1 MDLGMSSPVQ
11 PQPPSPLHACGL
23 DLVLVPE
30 RLQVQIG
37 DRTVVVTRT
46 QFQIL
51 ALLVAEPGRAF
62 HRLELV
68 TRGIGN
74 LVSDRTV
81 DVHIKDLR
89 RKLGQ
94 HGRRIEA
101 VRGIGYRFSDR
112 ASSSDSA
119 DGKACA

>member
-11 PQPPSPLHACGL
+11 PQPPSPLHARGL